1 MIRPDAKVV
10 AHTPPYRRIETRMI
24 PAEPDSLS
32 LKVLNEI
39 ARAGDLIEGERVWS
53 LIRQSCGDEVQE

>member
-10 AHTPPYRRIETRMI
+10 HHTPPYRPVDSPR
-24 PAEPDSLS
+24 PLPEPDNS

-39 ARAGDLIEGERVWS
+39 ARAGDLIEGERIWS